1 MMGWYGH
8 AGWGGWLAMALM
20 MLIFWV
26 PVIAMIAWL
35 FRTSGT
41 PRQDARP
48 AGTPEQV
55 LRDRLAAGELGVEEY
70 QERLAALRGTP

>member
-1 MMGWYGH
+1 MMGWYGN
-8 AGWGGWLAMALM
+8 AGWGGWLAMTLM

-35 FRTSGT
+35 FRTSGA
-41 PRQDARP
+41 PRQDGRST
-48 AGTPEQV
+48 GTPEQV

-70 QERLAALRGTP
+70 RERLAALRGTP